1 MLAGSMIW
9 PQIPEG
15 VSPALYYACVGLAV
29 VVIGI
34 SKAGFGGGLGILAV
48 PLMAAVMP
56 PGCMLGVMLPVL
68 IAADILS
75 NLHYLKAYEVRFLRP
90 LLLGA
95 VAGVILGSA
104 GFWILQ
110 KADPARFQRWL
121 KILIGVI
128 CLVFVAMQAYGLTG
142 RRVPTLPSRPA
153 SSVGVGALA
162 GFVSTLS
169 HSSGPI
175 VTLYLLQE
183 KVEKRLLVGT
193 LVLFY
198 LLLNVAKVPTYLILG
213 NINAATLRDSVWLI
227 PLIPAG
233 TLLGAWLHRRIP
245 EKPFLAILYGFAA
258 LTAGHMIW
266 TAVR

>member
-15 VSPALYYACVGLAV
+15 VSPALYYSCVGAAV

-34 SKAGFGGGLGILAV
+34 SKAGFGGGLGILAI

-56 PGCMLGVMLPVL
+56 AGHMLGVMLPVL

-90 LLLGA
+90 LLVGA
-95 VAGVILGSA
+95 VAGVILGSV
-104 GFWILQ
+104 GFWLLQ
-110 KADPARFQRWL
+110 KADPARFQKWL
-121 KILIGVI
+121 KILIGAI
-128 CLVFVAMQAYGLTG
+128 CLVLVAMQAYGLTG

-153 SSVGVGALA
+153 SSVGVGGLA

-193 LVLFY
+193 LVFFY
-198 LLLNVAKVPTYLILG
+198 LLLNVAKMPTYLVLG

-233 TLLGAWLHRRIP
+233 TLAGVWLHRRLP
-245 EKPFLAILYGFAA
+245 EKPFLAIMYGFAA
-258 LTAGHMIW
+258 LTAAHMIW
-266 TAVR
+266 TAAR